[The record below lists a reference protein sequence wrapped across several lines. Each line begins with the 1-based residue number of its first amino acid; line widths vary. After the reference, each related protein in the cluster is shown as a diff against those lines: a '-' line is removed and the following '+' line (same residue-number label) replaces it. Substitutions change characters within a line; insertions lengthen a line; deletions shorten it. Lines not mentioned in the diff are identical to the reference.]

1 MIAKIQRWGNSQGI
15 RFSREVL
22 KQVHI
27 AVGDEV
33 AIEVHDNEIRVKPV
47 KPTRGKYSLRKLL
60 SNNKM
65 KSGELDWGPSVGKE
79 VW

>member
-1 MIAKIQRWGNSQGI
+1 MWGNSQGI
-15 RFSREVL
+15 RFPREVL

-33 AIEVHDNEIRVKPV
+33 AIEVHDSEIRVKRA
-47 KPTRGKYSLRKLL
+47 KPTRSKYRLRNLL
-60 SNNKM
+60 SNNAM
-65 KSGELDWGPSVGKE
+65 KANELDRGPSVGKE